1 MKSPVNI
8 HNQTSKNH
16 YDLLDTR
23 FYGRVTN
30 KRCEDLDAELV
41 SQHKSHHG
49 ISLFCSRLIGNLSNY
64 STLPTLYKL
73 EKYKCQYLN
82 LWICERLPKELG
94 KTDNENSQHIIN
106 KIKDIWNDYNLKE
119 TCSWDFISYIN
130 DPNYIR
136 MKQLYDYALNYITLN
151 SYFDT
156 QKKSCTD
163 EDKKLILENIKLYE
177 LVKRECETNSDTG
190 SLLCTALENIR
201 SIYTNDELSKLT
213 CNGKITEDDIQRE
226 IQNSSEELDSK
237 ADPDVGAMLPS
248 GDNGKIVEAF
258 KSGALNPEETS
269 LFSTS
274 SKATSVVFPLIS
286 TVFIFFSLYKFTPAG
301 SWLHS
306 RLLRKKIVPH
316 NASEEESNEILEDT
330 LNSVNNNI
338 TGYNHHVGYLP
349 S

>member
-1 MKSPVNI
+1 MQTPVNV
-8 HNQTSKNH
+8 HNKTSNKH
-16 YDLLDTR
+16 YNSLDKR
-23 FYGRVTN
+23 FHDKVTN
-30 KRCEDLDAELV
+30 NKCDDLNAELV
-41 SQHKSHHG
+41 SQYKSPHD

-94 KTDNENSQHIIN
+94 KMDDKNSQRVIS
-106 KIKDIWNDYNLKE
+106 KIKNIWNDYNLKGI
-119 TCSWDFISYIN
+119 CAFDFISYIN
-130 DPNYIR
+130 YPNYTR
-136 MKQLYDYALNYITLN
+136 MKQLYDYALNYRVLQ
-151 SYFDT
+151 SYFDE
-156 QKKSCTD
+156 QKKPCTN
-163 EDKKLILENIKLYE
+163 EDKRLILENIKLYE
-177 LVKRECETNSDTG
+177 LVKSKCETNSGTD
-190 SLLCTALENIR
+190 SLLCTALGNIR

-226 IQNSSEELDSK
+226 IQNSLEELDSK
-237 ADPDVGAMLPS
+237 TNPDVVAMPS
-248 GDNGKIVEAF
+248 SGENGRIVEEF
-258 KSGALNPEETS
+258 KSGAVTPEETS
-269 LFSTS
+269 SFSTS

-306 RLLRKKIVPH
+306 RLLRNKIVKH